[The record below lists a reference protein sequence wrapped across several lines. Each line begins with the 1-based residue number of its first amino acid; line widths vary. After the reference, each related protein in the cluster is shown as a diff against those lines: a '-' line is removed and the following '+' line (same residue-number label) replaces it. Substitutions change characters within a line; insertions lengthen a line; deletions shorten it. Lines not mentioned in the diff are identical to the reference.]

1 MNGEMG
7 GDIYKISKIKHYLP
21 CMIPRIDQTPCGGP
35 SQIPKNIK
43 NRSYKKKIMGLNEVR
58 KWIL

>member
-1 MNGEMG
+1 
-7 GDIYKISKIKHYLP
+7 
-21 CMIPRIDQTPCGGP
+21 MIPRIDQTPCGGP

>member
-1 MNGEMG
+1 MIDEKRDNTQTHNEWGNGG

-35 SQIPKNIK
+35 SQIPKI
-43 NRSYKKKIMGLNEVR
+43 
-58 KWIL
+58 